1 MMSKRRGGKDTK
13 PEMGMAQ
20 RMTLK
25 ILSLYDST
33 TNVDAIIQELYHP
46 DATFS
51 DPLIEGK
58 SEIDIANAKIIK
70 LVRGREKV
78 AAQFRVLP
86 SFVAKS
92 HAQLIRG
99 SMAGVTILTID
110 STVTYQL
117 KPFPEYMGGSLRM
130 FTVIELEDH
139 KVISHTD
146 HWDIRSVLENV
157 PMLSFLYRNLRSG
170 VGSVSSHVINVFLPE
185 TSTPAEAPVETR
197 EDSQES

>member
-1 MMSKRRGGKDTK
+1 MMSKRRGNGKDGSK

-46 DATFS
+46 EATFS
-51 DPLIEGK
+51 DPLVEV
-58 SEIDIANAKIIK
+58 S
-70 LVRGREKV
+70 GRDKV

-86 SFVAKS
+86 SFVAQS
-92 HAQLIRG
+92 HATLIRG
-99 SMAGVTILTID
+99 SMAGVSILTID
-110 STVTYQL
+110 STVTYKL
-117 KPFPEYMGGSLRM
+117 KPFPEYMGGALRM
-130 FTVIELEDH
+130 FTVIELEDQ

-157 PMLSFLYRNLRSG
+157 PMLSFFYRHLRTS
-170 VGSVSSHVINVFLPE
+170 VGSASSHVINVFLPE
-185 TSTPAEAPVETR
+185 SSPPSEETQLLDAPRT
-197 EDSQES
+197 DHD